1 MASSCLLPS
10 KGDMVIG
17 GVKFYGNFQ
26 YWIDGIWSLGPF
38 SSDSPSQLDILWHDG
53 HTLGVDGAQVGV
65 LEKTNEVG
73 LGCFLKVRKLRD

>member
-26 YWIDGIWSLGPF
+26 YWIDGDLELRPFLLGF
-38 SSDSPSQLDILWHDG
+38 S
-53 HTLGVDGAQVGV
+53 
-65 LEKTNEVG
+65 
-73 LGCFLKVRKLRD
+73 